1 MIISNLF
8 NAEDIDPNALE
19 GDPFESVCLQLASL
33 KKRGRPKWTPQEVKS
48 KLIEIALQG
57 AEEDTDENIESFL
70 RFAGSSAL
78 AELLVKLAEHER
90 LCCYVLKGRTLV
102 KKVEPQNR
110 DSHTTTLVF
119 NDWGRRIYC
128 YGEATRLS
136 VRHTSVREMP
146 KVPAKTV
153 RFLWELLASFF

>member
-1 MIISNLF
+1 MISSNLF

-110 DSHTTTLVF
+110 DSHATTLVV

-128 YGEATRLS
+128 YREATRLS
-136 VRHTSVREMP
+136 VRHMP
-146 KVPAKTV
+146 FRKHRRANKRT
-153 RFLWELLASFF
+153 RCHRSC

>member
-1 MIISNLF
+1 MINSNLF

-70 RFAGSSAL
+70 GFSGPSTL
-78 AELLVKLAEHER
+78 AQFLVKFAEHER
-90 LCCYVLKGRTLV
+90 LCCILLEG
-102 KKVEPQNR
+102 
-110 DSHTTTLVF
+110 
-119 NDWGRRIYC
+119 GRRR
-128 YGEATRLS
+128 APMHS
-136 VRHTSVREMP
+136 N
-146 KVPAKTV
+146 
-153 RFLWELLASFF
+153 